1 MKTFRA
7 IGETRKGIAFRY
19 QDKAKD
25 IFHFA
30 RYLQEIYPDIDWDAI
45 FEV

>member
-7 IGETRKGIAFRY
+7 IGETRKGIPFRY

-30 RYLQEIYPDIDWDAI
+30 KFLLEIYPDIEFDAI